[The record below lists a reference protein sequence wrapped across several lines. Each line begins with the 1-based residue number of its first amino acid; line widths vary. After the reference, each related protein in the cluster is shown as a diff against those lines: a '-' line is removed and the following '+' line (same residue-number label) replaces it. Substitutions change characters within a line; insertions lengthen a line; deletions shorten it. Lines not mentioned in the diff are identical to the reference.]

1 MKSKKMMTQMVVLVS
16 VALILTFNT
25 VSASDDEQ
33 YEEKFEKTVV
43 LAKDGKVFLRNVSG
57 DIKVTT
63 WDRAEV
69 KIDAL
74 KISKASS
81 PSKAEENAQKVKI
94 EISEE
99 GNTLR
104 IETDYPMM
112 TVFKSMKVS
121 VRYDLTVPSQAS
133 VDIGSVSGDI
143 SMLKIG
149 GTAKVQAVSGDL
161 SFEDISGSIKAN
173 SVSGNVEVVGADKGA
188 GCESVSGDV
197 EVQNVNGDV
206 YLKTVSGEI
215 SAAQVKGS
223 VEAETVSG
231 DVELDG
237 VTEGRKIEAKSLSG
251 EVRYWGDIYS
261 DGRYNFK
268 SHSGDI
274 TLVIPADS
282 SFDIDAKT
290 FSGDI
295 DSQFD
300 ITVSGKIS
308 KKSVRG
314 SVNDGGAD
322 VEVKTFSGDIR
333 LNRK

>member
-1 MKSKKMMTQMVVLVS
+1 MHSKKVMTKMVVLVS
-16 VALILTFNT
+16 MVLILAFNT
-25 VSASDDEQ
+25 VSASGDEQ
-33 YEEKFEKTVV
+33 YEEKFEKTVA
-43 LAKDGKVFLRNVSG
+43 LAKDGKVFLRNISG
-57 DIKVTT
+57 DIKVMT

-81 PSKAEENAQKVKI
+81 LSKAEENAQNVKI
-94 EISEE
+94 EVSEE

-104 IETDYPMM
+104 IETDYPKM
-112 TVFKSMKVS
+112 TFKSLKVS
-121 VRYDLTVPSQAS
+121 VNFDLTVPSQAS

-143 SMLKIG
+143 GMLKIG
-149 GTAKVQAVSGDL
+149 GNAKVQAVSGDL
-161 SFEDISGSIKAN
+161 LFEDIAGSLKAN
-173 SVSGNVEVVGADKGA
+173 SVSGNVEVVGAAKGA

-215 SAAQVKGS
+215 SAVQVKGS

-251 EVRYWGDIYS
+251 EVRYRGDIYS

-322 VEVKTFSGDIR
+322 VEAKTFSGDIH
-333 LNRK
+333 LNKK